1 MTFYEKN
8 QHDKRHN
15 VHKGMIM
22 EGICEMKP
30 CQSKG
35 CTRHAATR
43 TGDASQ
49 KMHGAADAGK
59 VEKRVQQNNREDG
72 FDRGQDFLFLRL
84 NLIPCSLK
92 HFALSIPVS
101 GIYFPEGD

>member
-1 MTFYEKN
+1 
-8 QHDKRHN
+8 
-15 VHKGMIM
+15 M
-22 EGICEMKP
+22 EGIGEMKP

-35 CTRHAATR
+35 CTRHAAAQ
-43 TGDASQ
+43 TGDARQ
-49 KMHGAADAGK
+49 KMNGAADAGK
-59 VEKRVQQNNREDG
+59 MEKRVQQNNREDG

-101 GIYFPEGD
+101 GIYFPEGDW